1 MFELLVV
8 LSAMSPV
15 QVTLYWGPSAPTT
28 SYNVFGRY
36 RTTATPRAVDAF
48 TTMTTVVI
56 VSK

>member
-28 SYNVFGRY
+28 SYNVFGHY
-36 RTTATPRAVDAF
+36 KSTATPRAVF
-48 TTMTTVVI
+48 TTRTTVVI